1 MTLSSRRKGAF
12 ALKMSRPYSAN
23 AKKGETFQDENE
35 KVAGVKDV
43 RENSTEDRKGI
54 STVVGEEGNVRNFR
68 AKG

>member
-1 MTLSSRRKGAF
+1 
-12 ALKMSRPYSAN
+12 MSRPYSAN